1 MELLNAEEFLWP
13 RNLVR
18 LVSSLEALNHLSF
31 PLLLFECFLSP
42 SLLLYLPGH
51 VQHHPRLSP
60 GICLSQH
67 LPCRVPVLIPALNT
81 ASPLHCQSRDVSRVP
96 WAWLRE
102 GCVSRM
108 GENILDMC
116 VFTCKNE
123 MLISEPKFS
132 SLMVVCLRTG
142 NAKRGS
148 THWNSL

>member
-1 MELLNAEEFLWP
+1 MRSCFWP

-42 SLLLYLPGH
+42 SLLLYLPGRL
-51 VQHHPRLSP
+51 QHHPLLSP
-60 GICLSQH
+60 GVCLSQL
-67 LPCRVPVLIPALNT
+67 LPCPVPVLIPALNT
-81 ASPLHCQSRDVSRVP
+81 ASSLHCQSGDVSRVP

-108 GENILDMC
+108 GENILDRC

-142 NAKRGS
+142 NAEKRGS